1 MVDVTVQDA
10 LLSKTASVST
20 SCSKTTG
27 SSKSPCL
34 MYEPTTPPKY
44 GSLNGT
50 CQNIPCSI
58 QEDYSSYDET
68 TPSPKTS
75 RWRCEEDDTPS
86 TVLNVMG
93 SQVFSQS
100 TIPWYRS
107 RNSVC
112 PPVKGDC
119 GWARWTKDWFCSIVH
134 SCCNERISWLY
145 KLSLS
150 VRFKKGDC
158 VWARWTEEL
167 IHRPLIPEAFFKEM
181 PIAVKT
187 ERWKRSPDCRSHF
200 VCLSIRA
207 TT

>member
-75 RWRCEEDDTPS
+75 RWRCEEDDTPG
-86 TVLNVMG
+86 TVLKVMG
-93 SQVFSQS
+93 SEVFSQL

-112 PPVKGDC
+112 PPVKVIVVERGELKTGSVPLFTPAIMKGFLDYTSSAC
-119 GWARWTKDWFCSIVH
+119 QSALRKATVFERDEPKNWSTALWSRRPFSTK
-134 SCCNERISWLY
+134 
-145 KLSLS
+145 
-150 VRFKKGDC
+150 
-158 VWARWTEEL
+158 
-167 IHRPLIPEAFFKEM
+167 
-181 PIAVKT
+181 
-187 ERWKRSPDCRSHF
+187 
-200 VCLSIRA
+200 CL
-207 TT
+207 

>member
-1 MVDVTVQDA
+1 MSPRPLPNTGHWMARVRIYHAQYKRIILATMRPRRRQKRPADVV
-10 LLSKTASVST
+10 K
-20 SCSKTTG
+20 K
-27 SSKSPCL
+27 
-34 MYEPTTPPKY
+34 M
-44 GSLNGT
+44 
-50 CQNIPCSI
+50 IPL
-58 QEDYSSYDET
+58 
-68 TPSPKTS
+68 
-75 RWRCEEDDTPS
+75 
-86 TVLNVMG
+86 VLCWMWW
-93 SQVFSQS
+93 VFSQL

-112 PPVKGDC
+112 PPMKGDC
-119 GWARWTKDWFCSIVH
+119 SWARWTKDWFCSIVH